1 MQGLIGFLKPLMIK
15 NQLKSINPKN
25 NKKLS
30 LWDIPS
36 LDDLNIIIKKTAQAQ
51 ISWAKKDTISR
62 VGFLKNLINIVNTRA
77 KEMSSL
83 MADEMGKPI
92 KQGLAEMNKCVW
104 LCDYYLKNA
113 EYFLTDQHLKTEFY
127 KSYVTYRPIGVVLG
141 IMPWNFPFWQ
151 VFRFAI
157 PSLIVGNGVLLK
169 HASNVQGCANMI
181 RYCFK
186 DAEFPNNIFNN
197 LQIPSSLVSK
207 VIECDQIQGVAF
219 TGSTKAGKVVAKISG
234 ENLKKTVLEL
244 GGNDPYLIL
253 DDAEIDYAVKAC
265 IEGRLLN
272 NGQSC
277 ISAKRLIVTK
287 KNVESFTKKLIANLV
302 SKVMGDPYDDVDYG
316 PLVSLSARAEV
327 HKLVKSSIKMGAY
340 LNCGGEIPD
349 GKGAYYPITVLS
361 KVLPGMPAF
370 DEEIFG
376 PVFSIIEASDNAHA
390 IDLANNS
397 KYGLGSAVFTSDIN
411 EGKRVAE
418 EKIQAGV
425 CFVNDYVKS
434 DPRLPFGGVKMSG
447 YGRELSSY
455 GLMEFVNIKSIVV
468 ENNN

>member
-1 MQGLIGFLKPLMIK
+1 MIK

-25 NKKLS
+25 NIKLS
-30 LWDIPS
+30 TWDVPS
-36 LDDLNIIIKKTAQAQ
+36 LNELNIIIDKTAQAQ
-51 ISWAKKDTISR
+51 LNWSEIDLTSR
-62 VGFLKNLINIVNTRA
+62 LNIVKKLAYYLNIRVE
-77 KEMSSL
+77 EMSVL
-83 MADEMGKPI
+83 MADEMGKPK
-92 KQGLAEMNKCVW
+92 KQGREEIIKCVW
-104 LCDYYLKNA
+104 LCDYYLKNSA
-113 EYFLTDQHLKTEFY
+113 EILSNMHIETEFY
-127 KSYVTYRPIGVVLG
+127 ESYVTYRPIGLVLG

-151 VFRFAI
+151 VYRYAL

-181 RYCFK
+181 KDCFLE
-186 DAEFPNNIFNN
+186 AGLPNNIFNN

-207 VIECDQIQGVAF
+207 VIKHDKIQGVAI
-219 TGSTKAGKVVAKISG
+219 TGSTNAGKEVAKNAG
-234 ENLKKTVLEL
+234 KNLKKTVLEL

-253 DDAEIDYAVKAC
+253 DDADLDNAVGAC
-265 IEGRLLN
+265 IKGRLLN

-277 ISAKRLIVTK
+277 ISAKRIIVTK
-287 KNVESFTKKLIANLV
+287 NNIKPFTKKLINNLGI
-302 SKVMGDPYDDVDYG
+302 KVMGDPHDDVDYG
-316 PLVSLSARAEV
+316 PMVSLSARAEV
-327 HKLVKSSIKMGAY
+327 HRMVESSIKMGAK
-340 LNCGGEIPD
+340 LNLGGEMPD
-349 GKGAYYPITVLS
+349 SDGAYYPITVLS

-376 PVFSIIEASDNAHA
+376 PIFSIIEAKDNDNA

-397 KYGLGSAVFTSDIN
+397 KYGLGAAIFTSDIN
-411 EGKRVAE
+411 EGIKIAE

-455 GLMEFVNIKSIVV
+455 GLKEFVNIKSIVV
-468 ENNN
+468 ENIK